1 MKKKEEKL
9 IEGTSGVPDVV
20 EEEKVE
26 EAKIEENASK
36 EKEDANV
43 PEYYTLRIGETLK
56 DVAKKF
62 GVDEEKLKQLNG
74 EVVGT
79 NQIKVK

>member
-1 MKKKEEKL
+1 MKKKEKV
-9 IEGTSGVPDVV
+9 IEEVI
-20 EEEKVE
+20 E

-36 EKEDANV
+36 EKQDANV
-43 PEYYTLRIGETLK
+43 PEYYILRIGETLK

-74 EVVGT
+74 EVIGT

>member
-1 MKKKEEKL
+1 MKKKKE
-9 IEGTSGVPDVV
+9 II
-20 EEEKVE
+20 E

-36 EKEDANV
+36 GKQDANV

>member
-9 IEGTSGVPDVV
+9 IEGTSGG
-20 EEEKVE
+20 ELEEKE

-36 EKEDANV
+36 EKQDANV
-43 PEYYTLRIGETLK
+43 PEYYTLRIGETLN

-62 GVDEEKLKQLNG
+62 GLSEESSKKLNG
-74 EVVGT
+74 EVIGT
-79 NQIKVK
+79 NQIKLK

>member
-1 MKKKEEKL
+1 MRKKE
-9 IEGTSGVPDVV
+9 
-20 EEEKVE
+20 KVIE

-36 EKEDANV
+36 EKQDANV
-43 PEYYTLRIGETLK
+43 PEYYILRIGETLK

>member
-9 IEGTSGVPDVV
+9 IEGTSGA
-20 EEEKVE
+20 ELGEKE

-36 EKEDANV
+36 EKQDANV

-62 GVDEEKLKQLNG
+62 GLDEKKLEELNG
-74 EVVGT
+74 EVIGT
-79 NQIKVK
+79 NQIKLK

>member
-1 MKKKEEKL
+1 MKKKE
-9 IEGTSGVPDVV
+9 
-20 EEEKVE
+20 KVIE

-36 EKEDANV
+36 EKQDANV

-62 GVDEEKLKQLNG
+62 GLNEETLKKING
-74 EVVGT
+74 EVIGT
-79 NQIKVK
+79 NQIKLK

>member
-9 IEGTSGVPDVV
+9 IEGTSGG
-20 EEEKVE
+20 ELEEKE
-26 EAKIEENASK
+26 EAKIEKNASK
-36 EKEDANV
+36 EKQDANV
-43 PEYYTLRIGETLK
+43 PEYYILKIGETLK

-62 GVDEEKLKQLNG
+62 GLDEKKLEKLNG

-79 NQIKVK
+79 NQIKLK